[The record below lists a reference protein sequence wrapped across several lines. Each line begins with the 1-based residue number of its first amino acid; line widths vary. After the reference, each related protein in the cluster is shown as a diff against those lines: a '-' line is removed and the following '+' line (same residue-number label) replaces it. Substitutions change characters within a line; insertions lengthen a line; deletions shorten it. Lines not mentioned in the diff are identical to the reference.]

1 MSYCRWSSDNW
12 RSDLYCYEDVS
23 DCFVTHVAARRRV
36 GEIPTMPAWGE
47 VSPEEWMIAHRQQ
60 MEAVDRCELVE
71 IDLPH
76 AGESFYD
83 DDLAGMIARMKELQ
97 ALGYHVPASAIAAA
111 EEELADLAE
120 DLSESDAE

>member
-12 RSDLYCYEDVS
+12 RSDLYCYEGVGDG
-23 DCFVTHVAARRRV
+23 FVTHVAANRIV
-36 GEIPTMPAWGE
+36 GDIPQTPPFGS
-47 VSPEEWMIAHRQQ
+47 VSMAEWMAAYSEQRRFLATAKREPIG
-60 MEAVDRCELVE
+60 
-71 IDLPH
+71 LPH
-76 AGESFYD
+76 DGESFYN
-83 DDLAGMIARMKELQ
+83 DDLAGMLARMKELQ